1 VTDPRG
7 FLQLRRSVQP
17 YRPVDERLRDY
28 AEQQPQAE
36 EGLVREQA
44 QRCMDCGVPFCHT
57 GCPLGNLI
65 PDWNDLVH
73 RGEWRA
79 AIDRLHSTNN
89 FPEFTGKLCPAPC
102 EEACVLALNDRAV
115 TIKQVE
121 QAIVD
126 RAWDEG
132 WIVPRRAPVVT
143 GRTVAIV
150 GSGPAGLA
158 AAQQLAR
165 AGHSVTVYER
175 DDRVGGLLRYGIPD
189 FKFDKAALDRRLEQ
203 LHAEGVRF
211 ETGVAIGRDVPVDEL
226 AAGVD
231 ALILATGAQ
240 RHRRLDLPGAELAGI
255 EEAMPYLV
263 AQNRRVAGLPVDP
276 EAITAAGKR
285 VVVLGGGDT
294 SADCLG
300 NALREGAASVH
311 EIAPGPTP
319 PRERTPLR
327 TWPEWPPLLREYGAH
342 EEGGDR
348 VWELETIGFEGED
361 GHVRRL
367 RARRV
372 EFPGYAETGVR
383 PKAVPLDGGE
393 VTLDVDL
400 VLLAVG
406 FTGAEADDLVYGD
419 LGLELSARSTVPVD
433 NRFAT
438 AVDGVWA
445 CGDCV
450 RGADLIVTAIADG
463 RECARAVD
471 RALQGRSFL
480 PAKVRPGFVEA

>member
-1 VTDPRG
+1 
-7 FLQLRRSVQP
+7 
-17 YRPVDERLRDY
+17 
-28 AEQQPQAE
+28 
-36 EGLVREQA
+36 
-44 QRCMDCGVPFCHT
+44 MDCRGPSCHT

-143 GRTVAIV
+143 GRTVAIA

-203 LHAEGVRF
+203 LYAEGVRF

-255 EEAMPYLV
+255 DEAMPYLV

-276 EAITAAGKR
+276 DALTAAGRR
-285 VVVLGGGDT
+285 VIVLGGGDT

-300 NALREGAASVH
+300 NALPEGAA
-311 EIAPGPTP
+311 AGPG
-319 PRERTPLR
+319 L
-327 TWPEWPPLLREYGAH
+327 AH
-342 EEGGDR
+342 G
-348 VWELETIGFEGED
+348 
-361 GHVRRL
+361 
-367 RARRV
+367 
-372 EFPGYAETGVR
+372 
-383 PKAVPLDGGE
+383 
-393 VTLDVDL
+393 
-400 VLLAVG
+400 
-406 FTGAEADDLVYGD
+406 
-419 LGLELSARSTVPVD
+419 
-433 NRFAT
+433 
-438 AVDGVWA
+438 
-445 CGDCV
+445 
-450 RGADLIVTAIADG
+450 
-463 RECARAVD
+463 
-471 RALQGRSFL
+471 
-480 PAKVRPGFVEA
+480 